1 MQVCHGENCTMK
13 PGEEES
19 EDYLEVVFVAG
30 AGYVALVAEEG
41 PEGGGGEEGPGEVA
55 RGAGLQ
61 VLLGEGG
68 EGAAAPLRHEGGE
81 RSDER
86 SCWDSVGPHIHH

>member
-1 MQVCHGENCTMK
+1 MTKER
-13 PGEEES
+13 
-19 EDYLEVVFVAG
+19 
-30 AGYVALVAEEG
+30 
-41 PEGGGGEEGPGEVA
+41 PEGGGGEESPGVVA

-61 VLLGEGG
+61 VVPGEGG

-86 SCWDSVGPHIHH
+86 S